1 MIDHDRLFKELL
13 TTFFIE
19 FLELFVPDVP
29 AYLDRESLAFL
40 DKELFTDVTSGDRY
54 EADLVARAQVRGQ
67 ESFFLIHLEHQAQ
80 PQATFGQRMFR
91 YFARLYE
98 QHNLPVYPIVL
109 FSYDTPQ
116 RTEPTVHR
124 VAFPSWTVLEFHYRV
139 IQLQQYDWQV
149 FQGTPNPVASAL
161 MAKMRMQ
168 PAERPIVKVEALR
181 LLAALGLDAARQQL
195 ISGFVDTY
203 LPLNLEEEQVFY
215 KQLEQIQPREEEQ
228 VMEIVT
234 SWMRQG
240 IEQGREE
247 GRAEGREQGMTD
259 LIIMQLMQRFGPLA
273 EADTARIRRLSGAQL
288 QQLGMQVLQFAGPA
302 DLTAWLQA
310 QPPRVPAE

>member
-80 PQATFGQRMFR
+80 PQAAFGQRMFR

-259 LIIMQLMQRFGPLA
+259 LIIMQLTQRFGPLA
-273 EADTARIRRLSGAQL
+273 EADTARLRRLSGAQL
-288 QQLGMQVLQFAGPA
+288 QHLGMQVLQFAGPA

-310 QPPRVPAE
+310 QPPRS